1 MVDIVDSATRSRMMA
16 NIKGK
21 NTKPELLIRSLLHAQ
36 GFRFRIHRKDLPG
49 KPDIVLPKYKAIIFI
64 HGCFW
69 HGHENCRLFKLPAS
83 RTEFWEAKIFKN
95 QENDLKAKELL
106 LNSGWRICTIWEC
119 AIRQSKKDPVALVD
133 LLTTWLKSSA
143 AYLEIDE
150 QMINKKRE
158 TILPSSS
165 ESEVFVVIDRNG

>member
-1 MVDIVDSATRSRMMA
+1 MVDIVDSATRSRMMS
-16 NIKGK
+16 NIKGR
-21 NTKPELLIRSLLHAQ
+21 NTKPELLIRSLLHEQ

-69 HGHENCRLFKLPAS
+69 HGHQNCRLFKLPAS
-83 RTEFWEAKIFKN
+83 RTEFWEAKISKN

-119 AIRQSKKDPVALVD
+119 AVRRSKKDPVALMD
-133 LLTTWLKSSA
+133 ILTTWLLGSEPL
-143 AYLEIDE
+143 LEIDE
-150 QMINKKRE
+150 PIIRE
-158 TILPSSS
+158 KL
-165 ESEVFVVIDRNG
+165 

>member
-1 MVDIVDSATRSRMMA
+1 MVDIVDSATRSRMMS
-16 NIKGK
+16 NIKGR

-69 HGHENCRLFKLPAS
+69 HGHQNCRLFKLPAS
-83 RTEFWEAKIFKN
+83 RTEFWEAKISKN
-95 QENDLKAKELL
+95 QQNDLKAKELL

-119 AIRQSKKDPVALVD
+119 AIRRSKKDSVALMD
-133 LLTTWLKSSA
+133 ILTTWLLGSER
-143 AYLEIDE
+143 LQEIDE
-150 QMINKKRE
+150 PMINKK
-158 TILPSSS
+158 
-165 ESEVFVVIDRNG
+165 GK

>member
-83 RTEFWEAKIFKN
+83 RTEFWEAKICKN
-95 QENDLKAKELL
+95 QKNDLAAKELL
-106 LNSGWRICTIWEC
+106 LKDGWRICTIWEC
-119 AIRQSKKDPVALVD
+119 AIRKSKKDPLALMD
-133 LLTTWLKSSA
+133 ILTKWLLSKESLV
-143 AYLEIDE
+143 EI
-150 QMINKKRE
+150 
-158 TILPSSS
+158 T
-165 ESEVFVVIDRNG
+165 ESIVL

>member
-1 MVDIVDSATRSRMMA
+1 MVDIVDSATRSRMMS
-16 NIKGK
+16 NIKGR

-69 HGHENCRLFKLPAS
+69 HGHQNCRLFKLPAS
-83 RTEFWEAKIFKN
+83 RTEFWEAKISRN

-119 AIRQSKKDPVALVD
+119 AVRRSKKDPVALMD
-133 LLTTWLKSSA
+133 ILTKWLSGSEQL
-143 AYLEIDE
+143 LEIDE
-150 QMINKKRE
+150 PMINKKRE
-158 TILPSSS
+158 ITLPSSCETGLS
-165 ESEVFVVIDRNG
+165 STDSN

>member
-1 MVDIVDSATRSRMMA
+1 MVDIVDSATRSRMMS
-16 NIKGK
+16 NIKGR

-69 HGHENCRLFKLPAS
+69 HGHQNCRLFKLPAS
-83 RTEFWEAKIFKN
+83 RTEFWEAKISKN
-95 QENDLKAKELL
+95 QENDLKAKDLL

-119 AIRQSKKDPVALVD
+119 AVRRSKKDPVTLMD
-133 LLTTWLKSSA
+133 ILTKWLSGSEQL
-143 AYLEIDE
+143 LEIDE
-150 QMINKKRE
+150 QMIMHKQTSDELVESNK
-158 TILPSSS
+158 PA
-165 ESEVFVVIDRNG
+165 F

>member
-1 MVDIVDSATRSRMMA
+1 MVDIVDSATRSRMMS
-16 NIKGK
+16 NIKGR

-69 HGHENCRLFKLPAS
+69 HGHQNCRLFKLPAS
-83 RTEFWEAKIFKN
+83 RTEFWEAKISKN

-106 LNSGWRICTIWEC
+106 FNSGWRICTIWEC
-119 AIRQSKKDPVALVD
+119 AVRRSKKDPVALMD
-133 LLTTWLKSSA
+133 ILTTWLLGSELL
-143 AYLEIDE
+143 LEIDE
-150 QMINKKRE
+150 PMINKKRE
-158 TILPSSS
+158 ITLPSSYETGLS
-165 ESEVFVVIDRNG
+165 STDSN

>member
-1 MVDIVDSATRSRMMA
+1 MVDIVDSATRSRMMS
-16 NIKGK
+16 NIKGR
-21 NTKPELLIRSLLHAQ
+21 NTKPELLIRSLLHEQ

-69 HGHENCRLFKLPAS
+69 HGHQNCRLFKLPAS
-83 RTEFWEAKIFKN
+83 RTEFWEAKISKN

-119 AIRQSKKDPVALVD
+119 AVRRSKKDPVALMD
-133 LLTTWLKSSA
+133 ILTTWLLGSELL
-143 AYLEIDE
+143 LEIDKP
-150 QMINKKRE
+150 MIMHKQTSNE
-158 TILPSSS
+158 L
-165 ESEVFVVIDRNG
+165 G